1 MDYLFNY
8 PVDANLLSRM
18 IPTDNDMMAI
28 RENMAL
34 SLSPSIFMYLLDKC
48 PFVAQEK

>member
-18 IPTDNDMMAI
+18 IPTDNDLMAWI
-28 RENMAL
+28 SMSTFGGR
-34 SLSPSIFMYLLDKC
+34 
-48 PFVAQEK
+48 